1 MRHWCKYMRH
11 SPSHGALTAACA
23 MCRDWHAAGLMHGAE
38 AWGGSMWHILESE
51 AVLPQPPPS
60 QPSLSFSH
68 ACGRGTG
75 VASRIRLSGVGSKAH
90 TCVGSGSRLRHTCVG
105 SGSGLTPQSPYV
117 RRLPLASRL
126 YLSSPLTMRLSA
138 VARTRP
144 PHPLV
149 YRDLLVAEVC
159 GSCTCC
165 RHARAGTEVELPARS
180 WSWCRQVAEAS
191 W

>member
-1 MRHWCKYMRH
+1 
-11 SPSHGALTAACA
+11 
-23 MCRDWHAAGLMHGAE
+23 MCRDWHAACAVTGMRHVARQ
-38 AWGGSMWHILESE
+38 ACCRTHASAGSIWPKHVAYPRVEGRREE